1 MASTLSGE
9 AEDSA
14 ARASCARIPS
24 SSTSGCGSEVGF
36 DACGSCACG
45 SCAWPGS
52 GLRAGV
58 GAGVGSK
65 LMKLLTQSSPLG
77 SARESSTDL
86 EGKSSSREISIE
98 KSVAAGEAGGTTD

>member
-1 MASTLSGE
+1 MAPALSDE

-14 ARASCARIPS
+14 ARASCTRIS
-24 SSTSGCGSEVGF
+24 SSSPSGCGSEVGF
-36 DACGSCACG
+36 DACGSCT
-45 SCAWPGS
+45 WPGS

-58 GAGVGSK
+58 GPGVGSK

-86 EGKSSSREISIE
+86 EGKSSSREVSID
-98 KSVAAGEAGGTTD
+98 KSVVAGEAGGTTD